1 VKRFTRR
8 DKKKPQIRPARASSA
23 RQKQFSS
30 ISNQKYHISFFL
42 SRNFERLSFKL
53 EAAASQQLARIEP
66 VTSAESG
73 SDAPPTRGLSMTI
86 RFTHG
91 DN

>member
-30 ISNQKYHISFFL
+30 ISNQ
-42 SRNFERLSFKL
+42 
-53 EAAASQQLARIEP
+53 
-66 VTSAESG
+66 
-73 SDAPPTRGLSMTI
+73 
-86 RFTHG
+86 
-91 DN
+91 